1 MKGLHGLGLVLLE
14 QLGQNILES
23 VLANSDSVEVSV
35 VQKKGAGWRKNDKH
49 VMNVFA
55 VWWGLNQFWRK
66 ILCGRNCMNSAK
78 EQQHNFKRN
87 SWGMPFFH
95 HILFGPQ
102 WQYFL
107 VNFLWNS
114 DAFLLHFYW
123 NSSEFLLLLLHFL
136 QFLCIS
142 EKIWGISYEFLMR
155 FLCMIF
161 LCNSYAVFTAYTF
174 LAKVYETLKLH
185 KNCIRSA

>member
-14 QLGQNILES
+14 QLGQNILKS

-35 VQKKGAGWRKNDKH
+35 VQKKGAGWRKKYKH

-95 HILFGPQ
+95 HFFVLDTMATFSCE
-102 WQYFL
+102 FL
-107 VNFLWNS
+107 LKFWCIPFACPLKFFWIPFASFAVFMHFWENFRNFLWIS
-114 DAFLLHFYW
+114 YAFLMYD
-123 NSSEFLLLLLHFL
+123 FLM
-136 QFLCIS
+136 QFLCSFYSFI
-142 EKIWGISYEFLMR
+142 R
-155 FLCMIF
+155 FWQKCM
-161 LCNSYAVFTAYTF
+161 
-174 LAKVYETLKLH
+174 KL
-185 KNCIRSA
+185 